1 MTGYCARS
9 APADSSQLCEMTL
22 AGYFNN
28 WQSSIGRHSFIR
40 ELCARASWRWRLDS
54 ATGNPMGA
62 LVQRAPAVLYPAICS
77 VTASGQ
83 YRRPA
88 AARSSASAAPPFGLR
103 YPDKS
108 CSLSA
113 AKRFLWNLRKC
124 RASAL
129 GSRAHSLGFAQCDPS
144 RIGKFNK
151 RRQSHV
157 PEQSQPHRIP
167 RQ

>member
-1 MTGYCARS
+1 MTGYCAKS
-9 APADSSQLCEMTL
+9 APVDSSLPSEMTM
-22 AGYFNN
+22 AGSFDNR
-28 WQSSIGRHSFIR
+28 QSSLGRRSFAR
-40 ELCARASWRWRLDS
+40 ELSSPRSWRWRLDS
-54 ATGNPMGA
+54 STGTPMRD

-83 YRRPA
+83 YLRPA

-108 CSLSA
+108 CSQSV
-113 AKRFLWNLRKC
+113 AKRFLQSLRKC

-129 GSRAHSLGFAQCDPS
+129 GSRAHSLASPKCDPS

-151 RRQSHV
+151 RRQDHV